1 MLALFFL
8 CIHMYSLSAVFSS
21 PSSSS
26 LKVSMS
32 LADFHVWAKEVV
44 RVACEDALTSEG
56 FVPDPVEEQRAG
68 RNNKVRN
75 NAKTFDIGIRDQAK
89 GSRERIAIK
98 SLVVVPFIS
107 FLCSLISSLTT
118 HSNNTLLPNPDMYSS
133 RTRESKG
140 VCP

>member
-75 NAKTFDIGIRDQAK
+75 NAKKFDIGIRDQAK
-89 GSRERIAIK
+89 GSREGIAIK
-98 SLVVVPFIS
+98 SLVVVSFIS
-107 FLCSLISSLTT
+107 FFVL
-118 HSNNTLLPNPDMYSS
+118 
-133 RTRESKG
+133 
-140 VCP
+140 